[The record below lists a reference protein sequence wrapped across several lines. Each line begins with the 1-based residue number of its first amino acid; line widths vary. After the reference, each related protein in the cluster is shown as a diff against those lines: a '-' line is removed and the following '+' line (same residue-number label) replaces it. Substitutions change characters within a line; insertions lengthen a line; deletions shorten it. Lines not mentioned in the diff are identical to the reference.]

1 MSYSGNS
8 SRAKLQILARDLL
21 PELLISS
28 LPTWGDT
35 TEGHWA

>member
-1 MSYSGNS
+1 MSYSGYS

-28 LPTWGDT
+28 LPTLGDT

>member
-1 MSYSGNS
+1 MSYSGNK
-8 SRAKLQILARDLL
+8 SRAKLQILAQDLL

-28 LPTWGDT
+28 LPTLGDT